1 VGKLLPRLTHGKKV
15 ERETEVFQ
23 QVNLIGDEG
32 LTNTG
37 ITFKYVTY
45 YSLSAFSQFSSSL
58 LSRMRRLDQW
68 CGTIRPTNYSKKHS
82 F

>member
-1 VGKLLPRLTHGKKV
+1 LLPRLTHGKKV

-37 ITFKYVTY
+37 ITFKYVT
-45 YSLSAFSQFSSSL
+45 
-58 LSRMRRLDQW
+58 
-68 CGTIRPTNYSKKHS
+68 
-82 F
+82 